1 MNMKFRKML
10 SLLCVMVLLFTTTVA
25 CSSRNNSTSNG
36 ANGAK
41 AEQQGAAN
49 NTNNGTDAAAE
60 EEQLTPESG
69 AKLIVWDGNDGT
81 PFLKEIV
88 KEFSE
93 KYNIPVEVQEQGA
106 PEQMQKMKTDGPAG
120 LAADVLVLPHDNLS
134 EAIAGGFVLPNDFF
148 EEETR
153 AEFQETAVNA
163 VTKDGILYGYP
174 RNMETYALFY
184 NKELVTENDLSSWD
198 NIISFSKKYNDPAKK
213 KYGFMMPL
221 NIFYFAY
228 PFISGFNGYIFG
240 NDNTNPEDIGLNNE
254 GSVEGMKYFQSMREI
269 LPMEAAD
276 ATIDV
281 KTGLFQEGK
290 LAINLD
296 GVWNIGNF
304 SNLSFEVGMV
314 PLPEFPNGQQPDT
327 FAGVKAYYVSAYSK
341 YPNAAKLFA
350 RYVTSQEALLKNF
363 EMTGFIPARKGM
375 ENEPAIKNNAM
386 VSGAIKQ
393 FEHSIA
399 MPSIFEMQQV
409 WAPMANALE
418 LIWKGEDVKKTLDS
432 AVESMKQGIETLKK

>member
-10 SLLCVMVLLFTTTVA
+10 SLFCVMVLVFTTTVA
-25 CSSRNNSTSNG
+25 CSSKNSSST
-36 ANGAK
+36 NGAK
-41 AEQQGAAN
+41 QVEQQNG
-49 NTNNGTDAAAE
+49 TNNGTNAAADDE
-60 EEQLTPESG
+60 ELTPESG
-69 AKLIVWDGNDGT
+69 AKLIVWDGNDGI
-81 PFLKEIV
+81 PFLKEIA

-134 EAIAGGFVLPNDFF
+134 EAVAGGFVLPNDFF

-153 AEFQETAVNA
+153 TEFQETAVNA

-184 NKELVTENDLSSWD
+184 NKDLVTENDLSSWD
-198 NIISFSKKYNDPAKK
+198 NIISFSKKYNDPSKK
-213 KYGFMMPL
+213 KYGFMMQL
-221 NIFYFAY
+221 NNFYFAY
-228 PFISGFNGYIFG
+228 PFISGFKGYIFG
-240 NDNTNPEDIGLNNE
+240 NDNTNPDDIGLNSE
-254 GSVEGMKYFQSMREI
+254 GAIEGMKYFQAMREI

-276 ATIDV
+276 ATTDV

-304 SNLSFEVGMV
+304 SNLTFEAGMV
-314 PLPEFPNGQQPDT
+314 PLPQFPNGEQPDT

-350 RYVTSQEALLKNF
+350 RYVTSHEALLKNF

-375 ENEPAIKNNAM
+375 ENEPAIKDNAM

-409 WAPMANALE
+409 WAPMANSLE
-418 LIWKGEDVKKTLDS
+418 LIWKGEDVKTTLDS
-432 AVESMKQGIETLKK
+432 AVESMKQGMETLNK

>member
-1 MNMKFRKML
+1 MKLGKINLLLLAFMML
-10 SLLCVMVLLFTTTVA
+10 FGTVA
-25 CSSRNNSTSNG
+25 CSNNQAT
-36 ANGAK
+36 
-41 AEQQGAAN
+41 EN
-49 NTNNGTDAAAE
+49 NTPQRT
-60 EEQLTPESG
+60 EQTSPTNENTTNADELTPEPG
-69 AKLIVWDGNDGT
+69 AKLLVWDGKDGL
-81 PFLKEIV
+81 PFLTEIA
-88 KEFSE
+88 KQFSE

-106 PEQMQKMKTDGPAG
+106 PEQMTKMKIDGPAG
-120 LAADVLVLPHDNLS
+120 LAADLLVLPHDNLS

-148 EEETR
+148 EEETK

-184 NKELVTENDLSSWD
+184 NKELVKESDLNSWD
-198 NIISFSKKYNDPAKK
+198 DIIRFSKTFNDVGTK
-213 KYGFMMPL
+213 KYGFMMQL
-221 NIFYFAY
+221 NNLYFAY
-228 PFISGFNGYIFG
+228 PFFSGYKGYVFG
-240 NDNTNPEDIGLNNE
+240 DNNTNPEEIGLNSA
-254 GSVEGMKYFQSMREI
+254 GAVEAMKYFQSMREI

-276 ATIDV
+276 ATGDV
-281 KTGLFQEGK
+281 KTALFQEGK

-304 SNLSFEVGMV
+304 SELPFEVGMV
-314 PLPEFPNGQQPDT
+314 PLPKFPSGEVPNT

-350 RYVTSQEALLKNF
+350 RYVTTKEALLKNF
-363 EMTGFIPARKGM
+363 EVSGFIPARKGM
-375 ENEPAIKNNAM
+375 ENEAVIKDNAM
-386 VSGAIKQ
+386 VSGAIRQ

-418 LIWKGEDVKKTLDS
+418 LIWKGEDPQTTLDN
-432 AVESMKQGIETLKK
+432 AVKSIKEGIQTLHQ

>member
-1 MNMKFRKML
+1 MHMNFRKMMTL
-10 SLLCVMVLLFTTTVA
+10 WCVLMLVFTTTVA
-25 CSSRNNSTSNG
+25 CSSQNTKSNG
-36 ANGAK
+36 AQQ
-41 AEQQGAAN
+41 AEQ
-49 NTNNGTDAAAE
+49 TNGTNVGTNTGTDGSGAND
-60 EEQLTPESG
+60 QLTPESG
-69 AKLIVWDGNDGT
+69 AKLIIWDGNDGT
-81 PFLKEIV
+81 PFLKEIA
-88 KEFSE
+88 KEFTE

-134 EAIAGGFVLPNDFF
+134 EAVAGGFVLPNDYF

-153 AEFQETAVNA
+153 TEFQETAVNA

-213 KYGFMMPL
+213 KYGFMMQL
-221 NIFYFAY
+221 NNFYFAY

-240 NDNTNPEDIGLNNE
+240 NDNTNPDDIGLNNE
-254 GSVEGMKYFQSMREI
+254 GSVEGMKYFQAMREI

-276 ATIDV
+276 ATTDV

-304 SNLSFEVGMV
+304 SSLPFEVGMV
-314 PLPEFPNGQQPDT
+314 PLPKFPNGQQPDT

-375 ENEPAIKNNAM
+375 ENEPAIKENEM
-386 VSGAIKQ
+386 VSGAIQQ

-409 WAPMANALE
+409 WPPIANALE
-418 LIWKGEDVKKTLDS
+418 LIWKGEDVKTTLDN
-432 AVESMKQGIETLKK
+432 AVESIKQGIETLKK